1 MGHATAKAGCAGFSI
16 SQDISN
22 PETLTICDQWATR
35 EDFDEHVRSADYRL
49 LLAVIDLSVT
59 PPDIRFDDLE
69 HLGGLDLVQ
78 ALRRPEARLGRTIGH
93 ENQRA
98 RISAP
103 ACVAL
108 VVVAGRGGR
117 DVMRRREAGGPA
129 GVHRRCSRSAPDS
142 TPPTRRLPDVASPY
156 DALPEDVRGAVLNPF
171 TGDLDEMVKRRVIRV
186 AVTFNRTHYF
196 IDKGQQ
202 RGLAYESIKQ
212 FEDDLNADLKTG
224 NLKVHVA
231 AVPLSRDQLA
241 SALLTGKVDLI
252 AAMLTV
258 TPERRA
264 LAAFSEPT
272 RTNVSEVVVTG
283 PGAPPIAT
291 LDDLAG
297 QEVFVRE
304 QSLYAESLAA
314 LNEQLKARGK
324 PAVVIT
330 PLPVVLED
338 DDVLEMV
345 NAGLVPI
352 TITDDYLA
360 QFWKKVFTGLT
371 VHADVAVRSGGEL
384 AVAVR
389 KENPQ
394 LLEAVNTWI
403 RKHGKGDAFR
413 NTIERRY
420 LDNVKYAKNAASEAE
435 RKKFLAVVDLF
446 KKYGAQYHVDYL
458 LMAAQGYQE
467 STLDQNA
474 KSPVG
479 AIGVM
484 QVMPA
489 TGKDL
494 KVGDITEIDA
504 NIHAGVKYMRFMMD
518 QYYKDD
524 PMDDVNKMLMTFA
537 LYNAGP
543 GRIRQLRREA
553 EKQGL
558 DPNVWIGN
566 VERVAS
572 ARIGRETVTYVSNIY
587 KYYVAYKLVMAS
599 QERRAAAKAQVGK
612 GH

>member
-1 MGHATAKAGCAGFSI
+1 M
-16 SQDISN
+16 
-22 PETLTICDQWATR
+22 TIR
-35 EDFDEHVRSADYRL
+35 VVL
-49 LLAVIDLSVT
+49 IVLA
-59 PPDIRFDDLE
+59 
-69 HLGGLDLVQ
+69 
-78 ALRRPEARLGRTIGH
+78 
-93 ENQRA
+93 
-98 RISAP
+98 
-103 ACVAL
+103 AL
-108 VVVAGRGGR
+108 VVTSCSGEKQTASPAPKANASLPAATSA
-117 DVMRRREAGGPA
+117 EASHPVQA
-129 GVHRRCSRSAPDS
+129 TADDS
-142 TPPTRRLPDVASPY
+142 LPEASSPY
-156 DALPEDVRGAVLNPF
+156 DALPESMRGAVLNPF
-171 TGDLDEMVKRRVIRV
+171 TGDLDGMIKRRVIRV
-186 AVTFNRTHYF
+186 GVTFNRTHYF

-202 RGLAYESIKQ
+202 RGLAYESIMQ

-258 TPERRA
+258 TPERRT

-272 RTNVSEVVVTG
+272 RTHVSEVVVTG

-304 QSLYAESLAA
+304 QSLYAESLAK

-324 PAVVIT
+324 APVVIT
-330 PLPVVLED
+330 ALPIVLED

-394 LLEAVNTWI
+394 LLKAVNTWI
-403 RKHGKGDAFR
+403 RQHGKGDAFR

-420 LDNVKYAKNAASEAE
+420 LDNVQYAKNAASEAE
-435 RKKFLAVVDLF
+435 RKKFTAVVELF

-467 STLDQNA
+467 STLDQSV

-484 QVMPA
+484 QIMPA
-489 TGKDL
+489 TGNDL
-494 KVGDITEIDA
+494 KVGDITEIEA

-537 LYNAGP
+537 SYNAGP
-543 GRIRQLRREA
+543 GRIKQLRREA
-553 EKQGL
+553 EQQGL
-558 DPNVWIGN
+558 NPNVWIGN

-572 ARIGRETVTYVSNIY
+572 ARIGRETVTYVGNIY
-587 KYYVAYKLVMAS
+587 KYYVAYTLVMAS

-612 GH
+612 E